1 MLPLDSQPPKSHPE
15 WLHWL
20 DSCPSTNTWAIAQ
33 ANTLSHG
40 SVIFTRQQTAGRGQQ
55 GRIWH
60 APDGVLTASFILD
73 VSTSQLSGLSL
84 AAGLAVIHALETLL
98 PELQQSLHLKWPND
112 VMAEGCKLAGILC
125 EATSGCRGNSARV
138 VVGIGLNHCVDF
150 AAASLTPQHIGT
162 AISLHQL
169 VPQVPTDLVI
179 VEYLRH
185 ALLECSKATSE
196 GLTPLLPALRDRD
209 LLKDVSITFSTAGES
224 FSGQGAGIDSVGR
237 LLLKLP
243 DGEIKAFATGHV
255 QEWTQSIARE

>member
-1 MLPLDSQPPKSHPE
+1 MDSHPPKSHPE

-40 SVIFTRQQTAGRGQQ
+40 SVIFTRHQTAGRGQK

-60 APDGVLTASFILD
+60 AANGVLTASFILD
-73 VSTSQLSGLSL
+73 VSTAQLSGLSL

-98 PELQQSLHLKWPND
+98 PELQQSLRLKWPND
-112 VMAEGCKLAGILC
+112 VLVEGCKLAGILC
-125 EATSGCRGNSARV
+125 EATSGCRGNFARV

-150 AAASLTPQHIGT
+150 AAAGLTPQHIGT

-169 VPQVPTDLVI
+169 VPQVPTDLV
-179 VEYLRH
+179 VLKYLRQ
-185 ALLECSKATSE
+185 ALLECSKATFA
-196 GLTPLLPALRDRD
+196 GLTPLLPELRDRD
-209 LLKDVSITFSTAGES
+209 LLRHASITFVTAGES

-243 DGEIKAFATGHV
+243 DGKIKAFATGQV
-255 QEWTQSIARE
+255 LEWTQSPAREEAR